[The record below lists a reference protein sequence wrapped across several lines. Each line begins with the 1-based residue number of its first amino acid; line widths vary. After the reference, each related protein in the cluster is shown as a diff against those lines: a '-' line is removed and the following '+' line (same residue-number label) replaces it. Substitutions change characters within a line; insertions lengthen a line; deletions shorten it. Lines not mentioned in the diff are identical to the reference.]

1 MLINTQLWF
10 SGNGKFSVME
20 NRLKYLDLSR
30 SQNSGNNE
38 EDVLVQITA
47 SSQLEKLSLGCL
59 YISNNFVK
67 SIQKSALTLK
77 VLDLSDC
84 RGTTWHFHLEIP
96 ILLQEYILHLIF
108 FFIFHTH
115 RMPQVHFFRCL
126 A

>member
-38 EDVLVQITA
+38 EDVLVQLTA
-47 SSQLEKLSLGCL
+47 QCQLEKLSVASLFM
-59 YISNNFVK
+59 SSNFVK
-67 SIQKSALTLK
+67 SIQQNAPTLK

-84 RGTTWHFHLEIP
+84 RGKYKVCYLKTLFYHAK
-96 ILLQEYILHLIF
+96 
-108 FFIFHTH
+108 
-115 RMPQVHFFRCL
+115 CG
-126 A
+126 